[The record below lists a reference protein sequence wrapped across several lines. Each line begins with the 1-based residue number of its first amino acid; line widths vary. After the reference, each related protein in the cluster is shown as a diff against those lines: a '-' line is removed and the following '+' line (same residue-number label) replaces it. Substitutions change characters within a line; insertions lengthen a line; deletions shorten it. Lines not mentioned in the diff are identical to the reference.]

1 MIDFSAALDPAAETE
16 DHERPFERGLT
27 PLDRAKHSLMQFRSA
42 IQAMN
47 AEASELEVQDD
58 ESERRGA
65 EMTAQAR
72 GLQRQIEE
80 KQKQIIE
87 EPQRFVKA
95 VQNFTL
101 PFRKDL
107 DAIIAQVKRKLEAY
121 GYRKELARREAEKR
135 AQEEAAR
142 IQKEMDRRAKKAGV
156 EPVVILAPVLPD
168 KREPVRTES
177 GTTSYV
183 SVWDYG
189 IEDVSRIPARYLLP
203 DPTNRAAV
211 MESIR
216 AGVREIPGLRIFER
230 MQARTR
236 A

>member
-1 MIDFSAALDPAAETE
+1 MIDFSAALNPEAEAEHHAPA
-16 DHERPFERGLT
+16 FERGVT
-27 PLDRAKHSLMQFRSA
+27 PLDRAKHVLMQFRSA

-47 AEASELEVQDD
+47 AEVSELEVLDGD
-58 ESERRGA
+58 SERRGA

-72 GLQRQIEE
+72 GLLKQIEE

-107 DAIIAQVKRKLEAY
+107 DAIIAQVKRKLEAF
-121 GYRKELARREAEKR
+121 GYQKELERREAEKR

-142 IQKEMDRRAKKAGV
+142 LQKEMDRRAKKAGI
-156 EPVVILAPVLPD
+156 EPVTVVVPVLPD
-168 KREPVRTES
+168 KREPVRTET

-183 SVWDYG
+183 AAWDYEV
-189 IEDVSRIPARYLLP
+189 INASQVPARYLIP

-236 A
+236 I

>member
-1 MIDFSAALDPAAETE
+1 MIDFNAALNKD
-16 DHERPFERGLT
+16 FELGIT
-27 PLDRAKHSLMQFRSA
+27 PLDRAKHALMEYRSA
-42 IQAMN
+42 IQAMQ
-47 AEASELEVQDD
+47 AEATELSVEDD

-72 GLQRQIEE
+72 ALLRQIEE

-156 EPVVILAPVLPD
+156 EPVTVIPPVLPE

-183 SVWDYG
+183 AVWDY
-189 IEDVSRIPARYLLP
+189 EVVDVSKIPARYLLA